1 MCVRNADLRAT
12 RDLTRAFERS
22 ARANYY
28 LLLSN
33 LHYSTNNP
41 KRGSPSAAISYGD
54 FCFAGAAVADGD
66 AKGGAVYV
74 AWNTLF
80 DHIDLDR
87 MEGEDLQR
95 KENLMAAGDWFAVVG
110 IDEIPLIC
118 SLTGKLLNGKG
129 KLIDAV
135 GKRFCW

>member
-12 RDLTRAFERS
+12 RDLTRAFERGT
-22 ARANYY
+22 RVNYI
-28 LLLSN
+28 LLFSN
-33 LHYSTNNP
+33 LHYRTNNP
-41 KRGSPSAAISYGD
+41 KRGSSSAAISYGY
-54 FCFAGAAVADGD
+54 FCFTGAAVADGN
-66 AKGGAVYV
+66 AKSSAVFAV
-74 AWNTLF
+74 WSTLF
-80 DHIDLDR
+80 DHIDLDG

-95 KENLMAAGDWFAVVG
+95 KEDLMAAGDWFAVVG